1 MIDVNLNVTNR
12 FQGIE
17 NSTLAKSELVVVE
30 MQLDDLM
37 ERVNNI
43 EQTLSSGAMLASR
56 YSLVIGKLGLAAVSM
71 NTIASY
77 YTIII
82 VNV

>member
-1 MIDVNLNVTNR
+1 MNVTNR

-37 ERVNNI
+37 ERVNDI
-43 EQTLSSGAMLASR
+43 EQALSSGAMLASR
-56 YSLVIGKLGLAAVSM
+56 YSLVMGLVSL
-71 NTIASY
+71 AWLLY
-77 YTIII
+77 L
-82 VNV
+82 